1 MRLADTILPELD
13 QEMATTRRVLE
24 RVDETQLS
32 FRPHERS
39 TTLGG
44 LASHLAQ
51 LAGMG
56 ANIFASPS
64 LDVAPPGGPPR
75 VPTVFNSRQEILDA
89 FDANVAR
96 SRQAIEQ
103 ADDAAMREIW
113 SLLNGG
119 RPIFSLPRIAVLRT
133 MLLSH
138 SIHHRGQ
145 LSVYLRLTGS
155 PVPSIYGPSADESG
169 M

>member
-1 MRLADTILPELD
+1 MRLADTILPEFD

-24 RVDETQLS
+24 RVDETQLGW
-32 FRPHERS
+32 RPHERS

-56 ANIFASPS
+56 ANVFASPS

-75 VPTVFNSRQEILDA
+75 TPTVHGSRQEILDA
-89 FDANVAR
+89 FDANVKR
-96 SRQAIEQ
+96 SRLAIEQ
-103 ADDAAMREIW
+103 ADDAAMRETW

>member
-1 MRLADTILPELD
+1 MSIAASLLPEFD
-13 QEMATTRRVLE
+13 QEMATTRRVIE
-24 RVDETQLS
+24 RVDESQLS

-56 ANIFASPS
+56 ANIFAGSS
-64 LDVAPPGGPPR
+64 IDVAPPGAPPR
-75 VPTVFNSRQEILDA
+75 VPTVFGSRQEILDA
-89 FDANVAR
+89 FDANVKR

-103 ADDAAMREIW
+103 ADDAAMRETW

-119 RPIFSLPRIAVLRT
+119 RPIFSLPRVAVVRT

>member
-1 MRLADTILPELD
+1 MSIAESILPELD

-24 RVDETQLS
+24 RVDETQLG

-56 ANIFASPS
+56 ANVFSSPS

-75 VPTVFNSRQEILDA
+75 VPTVLGSRQEILDA
-89 FDANVAR
+89 FDANVKR

-103 ADDAAMREIW
+103 ADDAAMRETW

>member
-1 MRLADTILPELD
+1 MRLADTILPEFD

-24 RVDETQLS
+24 RVPEDQLGW
-32 FRPHERS
+32 RPHERS

-56 ANIFASPS
+56 TNVFTGTS
-64 LDVAPPGGPPR
+64 LDLAPPGAPPR
-75 VPTVFNSRQEILDA
+75 TPTLHGSRQEILDA
-89 FDANVAR
+89 FDANVKR

-103 ADDAAMREIW
+103 ADDAAMRETW
-113 SLLNGG
+113 SLLRGG
-119 RPIFSLPRIAVLRT
+119 QTIFALPRIGVVRT

-145 LSVYLRLTGS
+145 LTVYLRLTGA
-155 PVPSIYGPSADESG
+155 PVPAIYGPSADERG
-169 M
+169 V